1 VAPASSRGRGFFYF
15 RVSRELENFVLK
27 RIPNLR
33 QIAPVYAVIVLMLYS
48 WTILWFL
55 WKLPS
60 WLFFMT
66 APEILE
72 VFAFAMVNTLLESLV
87 VLSVPVLLSLTLPD
101 KWFHEI
107 FVARGASFVFL
118 SLGYL
123 MFFAFQFQE
132 ETYPK
137 LLLFLT
143 PGVFVVIFCFV
154 YFSGKL
160 AIVRR
165 VIESFADRA
174 VIFLYLLIPISVIA
188 VLFIIFRQIL

>member
-1 VAPASSRGRGFFYF
+1 M
-15 RVSRELENFVLK
+15 LK

-33 QIAPVYAVIVLMLYS
+33 QIAPVYAVIVLMLYG

-66 APEILE
+66 VPEILE
-72 VFAFAMVNTLLESLV
+72 VFAFAMVNTFLESLV
-87 VLSVPVLLSLTLPD
+87 VLSAPVLLSLALPG
-101 KWFHEI
+101 KWFHEM
-107 FVARGASFVFL
+107 FVVRGASFVFL

-143 PGVFVVIFCFV
+143 PGVFVVIFCLV
-154 YFSGKL
+154 YFAGKSVL
-160 AIVRR
+160 VRR

-188 VLFIIFRQIL
+188 VLFIILRQIL

>member
-1 VAPASSRGRGFFYF
+1 MISRFP
-15 RVSRELENFVLK
+15 NF
-27 RIPNLR
+27 R
-33 QIAPVYAVIVLMLYS
+33 QIASVYAVIVLMLYS

-66 APEILE
+66 VTEILE
-72 VFAFAMVNTLLESLV
+72 VFAFAMLNTLLESLV
-87 VLSVPVLLSLTLPD
+87 VLLAPVLLSLALPD
-101 KWFHEI
+101 KWFHEM
-107 FVARGASFVFL
+107 FVVRGASFVFL

-143 PGVFVVIFCFV
+143 PGVFVVIFCLV
-154 YFSGKL
+154 YFLGRL
-160 AIVRR
+160 ALARW
-165 VIESFADRA
+165 VIESFANRA
-174 VIFLYLLIPISVIA
+174 VIFLYLSIPISVIA
-188 VLFIIFRQIL
+188 VLFIILRQIL